1 MANLLARPEVE
12 MDTMRRLLSK
22 VMRPNPR
29 KCEEARALMSDY
41 VDEALDPDAR
51 KRVERHVR
59 FCDRCHTVL
68 GNLRQTLGRL
78 RRLQE
83 AAPAGGADPDA
94 VAGRVARGW
103 REQV

>member
-1 MANLLARPEVE
+1 MANLLAPAGVE
-12 MDTMRRLLSK
+12 MNTMRRLLSK

-41 VDEALDPDAR
+41 VDGALDPTGR

-68 GNLRQTLGRL
+68 GNLRQTLGGL
-78 RRLQE
+78 RRLQK
-83 AAPAGGADPDA
+83 AALADGDDLDA
-94 VAGRVARGW
+94 VAGRVVRGW
-103 REQV
+103 RDQV

>member
-1 MANLLARPEVE
+1 
-12 MDTMRRLLSK
+12 MRRLLSK

-29 KCEEARALMSDY
+29 KCEETRELMSDY
-41 VDEALDPDAR
+41 VDGELDQDGR

-59 FCDRCHTVL
+59 FCHRCHTVL

-83 AAPAGGADPDA
+83 TEPTGGDDPAA
-94 VAGRVARGW
+94 VAARVARSW
-103 REQV
+103 REQA